1 MKEKN
6 RFPKGYDK
14 TGEDRFIVQYKHRM
28 TKSIVI
34 KRKPQPKDCP
44 FTREELRLYVEDLPK
59 MVRVYAKRIGIES
72 QVATDFIIHY
82 RDSLPRYKT
91 TTFRGKQKRGQS
103 EIKYMIERL
112 QVRIQGLRS
121 RRMSLIE
128 EVGLLDHEIDDITRQ
143 LNSLYINEGGND
155 GKN

>member
-1 MKEKN
+1 MKEEN
-6 RFPKGYDK
+6 IFPKGYDK
-14 TGEDRFIVQYKHRM
+14 IGEDRFIVQYKHRM
-28 TKSIVI
+28 TGSVVLR
-34 KRKPQPKDCP
+34 RKPQPKDCP
-44 FTREELRLYVEDLPK
+44 FTREEIRLYTEDLPK
-59 MVRVYAKRIGIES
+59 MVRVYAKRIGIKWQE
-72 QVATDFIIHY
+72 AKDFILHY

-91 TTFRGKQKRGQS
+91 TTFKGKQARGQS